1 MSLGNLN
8 QAELTWVLQP
18 LLSPAPSVITSASST
33 ISPVSTLNLHNT
45 LLAAIYAN
53 TLRDPP
59 PSEVA
64 PWVVATD
71 KPTSTAKNASSTGTN
86 DKTEERLRKE
96 VMGIHAR
103 DRKRIKGMKEGGK
116 GVSDGFSEMQEY
128 RNELAVKPPDIT
140 PQSAGGITRTNWEL
154 EIRKRYAQPLAE
166 ETLEFPT
173 INEMQNRIEPI
184 CYEEGVTGG
193 AGGAVQTCAE
203 LMEQATEVFLKE
215 LLGTMFAHSRSNGED
230 CIQTSGFKRQLR
242 KEEADVERGVLQRNA
257 VGLLPVE
264 MEDVNSREP
273 LNMEDLR
280 LALMLEDRYL
290 KADPFLEERVLLSR
304 YPSTQEEK
312 PKMNGIFA
320 KPAVNGVPSRA
331 NAAAEDVT
339 AIDDGGDAGHLN
351 WKGGNKRDMDDLMG
365 VLDDCLAVG

>member
-1 MSLGNLN
+1 M
-8 QAELTWVLQP
+8 LQP
-18 LLSPAPSVITSASST
+18 LLSPAPSVITST
-33 ISPVSTLNLHNT
+33 SPALSPISTLNLHNT

-71 KPTSTAKNASSTGTN
+71 KPTSTSKNASSAGTN

-103 DRKRIKGMKEGGK
+103 DRKRIKAMKEGGK
-116 GVSDGFSEMQEY
+116 AVNDGFAEMQEY
-128 RNELAVKPPDIT
+128 RHELAVKPPDIT

-173 INEMQNRIEPI
+173 SSEMQSRIEPI
-184 CYEEGVTGG
+184 CYEEGLTGG

-215 LLGTMFAHSRSNGED
+215 LLGSLFSHARSNGEEG
-230 CIQTSGFKRQLR
+230 IKTQVFRQRQR
-242 KEEADVERGVLQRNA
+242 KEEADVERGALQRNA

-264 MEDVNSREP
+264 MEEVSKRQP
-273 LNMEDLR
+273 LGMEDLR
-280 LALMLEDRYL
+280 LAVMLEDRYL
-290 KADPFLEERVLLSR
+290 SQDPFLRERVMLTRWPTIGDDSEPKTNGVL
-304 YPSTQEEK
+304 PK
-312 PKMNGIFA
+312 PT
-320 KPAVNGVPSRA
+320 VNGSASRGH
-331 NAAAEDVT
+331 ED
-339 AIDDGGDAGHLN
+339 AMEIDETHATTDWS
-351 WKGGNKRDMDDLMG
+351 WKGAAKGDIDDLMD
-365 VLDDCLAVG
+365 VLDECLAVG